1 MSPRSIRGRLTGWY
15 VAVLVVTT
23 SALATAGVWL
33 ARQSVDGAAD
43 ATLQAQFDGVHQFIQ
58 ATSSRLSHE
67 DLVDE
72 FHEYAQLTLGRALL
86 QVSDAS
92 GLDLCKPTTPGWD
105 AFVASL
111 GASPNDRAGVTTFRS
126 KDIGHEP
133 YRAATLVMD
142 VDHRRFRVTGAV
154 PMDSAEDTMERF
166 QWVLAGLL
174 PGVWLIA
181 AVSGS
186 LISRRALVPVDRM
199 TREVQAMTVRHLDR
213 RVDVPAADDELHRLA
228 VTFND
233 MLARLEGAVAEM
245 ARLTGEA
252 SHELRTPVALIRAT
266 AEVALSRERPAADYR
281 QALADVLEHAE
292 RMTDLVGD
300 LLLLARADA
309 GVEAPETSP
318 IDLGQIAA
326 GAARQAEAA
335 ALQQGLAIVVD
346 GHDTGDVQG
355 RADALARLCAILI
368 DNALKYT
375 NAGGT
380 IRIRT
385 GREARGVVLEV
396 VDTGIGVPPE
406 ERERVFDRFYRG
418 ASARERVDGSGLGLP
433 IARSIVTRLHGTIEF
448 MAGPDGAGSR
458 VRVWLPSAEPS

>member
-1 MSPRSIRGRLTGWY
+1 VSPRSIRARLTGWF

-23 SALATAGVWL
+23 TTLAAAGVWL

-43 ATLQAQFDGVHQFIQ
+43 ATLQAQFDGVHQFIG

-72 FHEYAQLTLGRALL
+72 FHEYAELTLGRALL
-86 QVSDAS
+86 QVSDAN

-105 AFVASL
+105 AFVAAL
-111 GASPNDRAGVTTFRS
+111 GVGPRERDGIPTFRS
-126 KDIGHEP
+126 MPIGQEP
-133 YRAATLVMD
+133 YRAAAVVMD

-154 PMDSAEDTMERF
+154 PMASAEDTMRRF
-166 QWVLAGLL
+166 EWVLAGLL

-213 RVDVPAADDELHRLA
+213 RIDVPAADDELRRLA

-266 AEVALSRERPAADYR
+266 AEVALSRERPAGDYR

-309 GVEAPETSP
+309 GVEAPETGP
-318 IDLGQIAA
+318 VDLDQIATA
-326 GAARQAEAA
+326 AARQAEAA
-335 ALQQGLAIVVD
+335 AVQHGLAIEVEAD
-346 GHDTGDVQG
+346 EAGEVQG

-375 NAGGT
+375 NPGGT
-380 IRIRT
+380 IRIHT
-385 GREARGVVLEV
+385 ARQAPGAVLEV

-433 IARSIVTRLHGTIEF
+433 IARSIVTRHHGTIEL
-448 MAGPDGAGSR
+448 MAGPGGAGST
-458 VRVWLPSAEPS
+458 VRVWLPWAEPT